1 MHTCSWYGSARSAA
15 LWETDRQKL
24 GERRRRKEEKRR
36 GRRKTQTKGLQ
47 STEEEELA
55 TLKALLLKGMVQ
67 KRERMDFSLSLELNN
82 ARLPKLEL

>member
-1 MHTCSWYGSARSAA
+1 MARLARPRCGKQIGKN
-15 LWETDRQKL
+15 LER
-24 GERRRRKEEKRR
+24 GEEGRKEEKRR